1 VFIVELLFWYVTLS
15 SIVTLSCSALF
26 VIYFCTRMIFEM
38 LFVVPPPGQPGHSS
52 TMRAFPE
59 PRPPATITQRSLA
72 AVDKRI
78 SAFRRRRDTSRAVA
92 AAGPWGPIDR
102 ALSPEIAHKIERV
115 MAIGVAMYDAGG
127 KPRPHPIAPRVAL
140 AIVEAL
146 QRGEGGA

>member
-1 VFIVELLFWYVTLS
+1 VFIVELVFWYVTLS
-15 SIVTLSCSALF
+15 SIMTLACSALF

-38 LFVVPPPGQPGHSS
+38 LFVVPPPRQPGHSS
-52 TMRAFPE
+52 TTRPFPE
-59 PRPPATITQRSLA
+59 PQPPATISQRSLT

-78 SAFRRRRDTSRAVA
+78 SAFRRRRDTRRTMV

-102 ALSPEIAHKIERV
+102 ALSPEIAQKIERV

-146 QRGEGGA
+146 EGGEGSA